1 VRIQKGA
8 RGENEKI
15 RRGRKEHK
23 EKKRGYNRKIRRGR

>member
-8 RGENEKI
+8 RGGNEKI

-23 EKKRGYNRKIRRGR
+23 EKKREDITER